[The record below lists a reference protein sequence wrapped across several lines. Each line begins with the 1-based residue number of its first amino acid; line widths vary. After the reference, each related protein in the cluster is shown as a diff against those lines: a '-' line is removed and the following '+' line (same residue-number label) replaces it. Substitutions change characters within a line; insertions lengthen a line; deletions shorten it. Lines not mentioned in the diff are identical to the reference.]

1 MHLPRAVVYVDEKT
15 HPFYAPEH
23 FKVERPFVLY
33 PRDSVLVILNQ
44 HNNLECYTRK
54 LRDGGKSLSW
64 RYFSGDKLG
73 LVVKNCTKPGTGT
86 NIVVHKHSSLA
97 QLLHLSQVQSHWA
110 LLDKDIYDTATIPKK
125 NNNNNNNNNNNKRTR
140 SHPHPPPKK
149 MKKEERTENRECCFS
164 YTENDDDDDDDD
176 DNSCTSSCDHSDID
190 DCAPSKMDDDDDD
203 DDDVLILN

>member
-1 MHLPRAVVYVDEKT
+1 MHLPRAVVYVDEKN

-125 NNNNNNNNNNNKRTR
+125 NSNNNNNNNNNNKRTR

-149 MKKEERTENRECCFS
+149 MKKEEKIENHECCFS

-190 DCAPSKMDDDDDD
+190 DCAPSKMDDDDD
-203 DDDVLILN
+203 VLILN

>member
-125 NNNNNNNNNNNKRTR
+125 NNNNNNNNNKRTR

-203 DDDVLILN
+203 DDDDVLILN

>member
-125 NNNNNNNNNNNKRTR
+125 NNNNNNNNNNKRTR

-164 YTENDDDDDDDD
+164 YTENDDDDDDDDD